1 MPIHFMPTGD
11 ASVGRRFNLF
21 AEEFAYA
28 MGAEFDF
35 AKAELLKPDTLVLN
49 LLCINPARGG
59 VPNGTSHKRSARE
72 FWTFHNVDYAA
83 FMSPD
88 IETRIAAIRDSLIAA
103 VQQVPSSRMP
113 DRMKADLK
121 RAAEVTSTKLVSDPD
136 RLPR

>member
-11 ASVGRRFNLF
+11 VSAGRRFNLF
-21 AEEFAYA
+21 ADEFAYA
-28 MGAEFDF
+28 MGSEIDF
-35 AKAELLKPDTLVLN
+35 QKVELSKPDTIVLN
-49 LLCINPARGG
+49 LLCIDPSRGV
-59 VPNGTSHKRSARE
+59 VPNGTSHKRSASE

-88 IETRIAAIRDSLIAA
+88 IGARIAAIRDGLIAA

-113 DRMKADLK
+113 ESVKADLQ
-121 RAAEVTSTKLVSDPD
+121 RAAEITARKLTAEPD

>member
-11 ASVGRRFNLF
+11 ASAGRRFNLF
-21 AEEFAYA
+21 ADEFAYA
-28 MGAEFDF
+28 MGSEFDF
-35 AKAELLKPDTLVLN
+35 AKAELLKPDTVVLN
-49 LLCINPARGG
+49 LLCIDPARGV

-83 FMSPD
+83 FMSSD
-88 IETRIAAIRDSLIAA
+88 IETRVSAVRDGLIAA

-113 DRMKADLK
+113 DRVKADLK
-121 RAAEVTSTKLVSDPD
+121 RAAEVTASKLVSDPD